1 MGFGG
6 LGVAGF
12 ALHYGDAVEEE
23 LGDVGHGDGAFA
35 RDAVMRD
42 LDQEVTEE
50 EVDPGGSA

>member
-1 MGFGG
+1 LGFGG